1 MSNRQSRFTARAV
14 CVAVACLLIAGA
26 ARAQQLPSQAPVV
39 KDPKAGTR
47 QQQDREATLRSAEV
61 DAALDKAKERR
72 TEINIERIKQDYKR
86 IQVLRN
92 EVAHIAIAGGP
103 FDYKAIAE
111 RAESINKS
119 AERLKTNLLPKAAEA
134 KPPGQK
140 AAAEFN
146 ENEMRGALVRLCK
159 LIDRFVENPSLK
171 NPDVTDAQH
180 VVRAGNDLLSILE
193 LSGHVRRSAEK
204 LKSSR

>member
-1 MSNRQSRFTARAV
+1 MSNRQSRFTAYAV
-14 CVAVACLLIAGA
+14 VAVACLLIHGA
-26 ARAQQLPSQAPVV
+26 AQAQQVPQPPIV
-39 KDPKAGTR
+39 KDPKAATR
-47 QQQDREATLRSAEV
+47 EQQDREATLRSAEV
-61 DAALDKAKERR
+61 DAALDKAKARR
-72 TEINIERIKQDYKR
+72 AEINLDRVKQDYKR

-92 EVAHIAIAGGP
+92 EVAHIAIAGVP

-119 AERLKTNLLPKAAEA
+119 AERLKSTLLPNAAES

-140 AAAEFN
+140 TAAEFN
-146 ENEMRGALVRLCK
+146 QTEMRSALVRLCK

-171 NPDVTDAQH
+171 NPDVTDAQQ

-193 LSGHVRRSAEK
+193 LSGNVRRSAEK
-204 LKSSR
+204 LKSSK